1 MNAPTANRRRHVF
14 VCPVDVT
21 LSMISGK
28 WKPMILWLLA
38 ARAQRFSDLQSAMPL
53 VAHKVLAQQLRQLE
67 ADGVIRR
74 IIRES
79 LQTAGGYQL
88 TEFGRTLRPALNAL
102 ANWGKTHHQS
112 IGARYADEKGT
123 GGD

>member
-1 MNAPTANRRRHVF
+1 MNASITHPRRHAF

-53 VAHKVLAQQLRQLE
+53 IAHKVLAQQLRQLE

-74 IIRES
+74 IMRENP
-79 LQTAGGYQL
+79 QAAGGYQL
-88 TEFGRTLRPALNAL
+88 TEFGRTLRPVLNAL
-102 ANWGKTHHQS
+102 ASWGKTHHQL
-112 IGARYADEKGT
+112 IGARYGAVE
-123 GGD
+123 